1 MPKEKRSDPKD
12 HAMEVNLQS
21 FANGIGIICALEA
34 GGKIT
39 PQEAYKQVKVL
50 WKQLKKTKKSLYPKE
65 KLAPALATD
74 DIDSE
79 EDGD

>member
-39 PQEAYKQVKVL
+39 PQDAYKQVKVL
-50 WKQLKKTKKSLYPKE
+50 WKQLKKTKKSLYPKV
-65 KLAPALATD
+65 KLEAARDTD
-74 DIDSE
+74 D
-79 EDGD
+79 GD